1 MSVYAL
7 VLVRHA
13 REEGEEE
20 EEERGAGSTTNNSRR
35 GDFKRQIKRKRLIEF
50 IVSLRKRKFQVRASF
65 NELRI
70 PFSQRVSAAAS
81 LCCRNQL

>member
-20 EEERGAGSTTNNSRR
+20 EERGAGSTTNISSR
-35 GDFKRQIKRKRLIEF
+35 GVLSSFNRQIKKE
-50 IVSLRKRKFQVRASF
+50 SKKAD
-65 NELRI
+65 
-70 PFSQRVSAAAS
+70 
-81 LCCRNQL
+81 